1 MKTLILF
8 LISFLISS
16 TTFAASFAD
25 KFLDG
30 DSRYI
35 KVGASMGAASYFDRD
50 SVKVELYEP
59 PIYIISME
67 ILSVPIHP
75 ANGNTIYSRSIR
87 FKYDY
92 ENRKIY
98 TFDRDNNEIYI
109 DPDVYYG
116 EGSGYRIPAAEAAF
130 AIAYNLKF
138 YGNMDQ
144 NFYDSIDFGRGTIQ
158 DSL

>member
-67 ILSVPIHP
+67 MILVSGRSKLHSHP
-75 ANGNTIYSRSIR
+75 LSIS

-98 TFDRDNNEIYI
+98 KFDQNGNEFYI

-116 EGSGYRIPAAEAAF
+116 
-130 AIAYNLKF
+130 
-138 YGNMDQ
+138 
-144 NFYDSIDFGRGTIQ
+144 
-158 DSL
+158 

>member
-35 KVGASMGAASYFDRD
+35 EVGGSMGNGFFIDRE
-50 SVKVELYEP
+50 SVDVELYDP

-75 ANGNTIYSRSIR
+75 VNGNTIYSRSI
-87 FKYDY
+87 
-92 ENRKIY
+92 
-98 TFDRDNNEIYI
+98 
-109 DPDVYYG
+109 
-116 EGSGYRIPAAEAAF
+116 
-130 AIAYNLKF
+130 
-138 YGNMDQ
+138 
-144 NFYDSIDFGRGTIQ
+144 
-158 DSL
+158 

>member
-8 LISFLISS
+8 LISVLISS

-35 KVGASMGAASYFDRD
+35 EVGGSMGNGFFIDRE
-50 SVKVELYEP
+50 SVDVELYDP

-67 ILSVPIHP
+67 MILVS
-75 ANGNTIYSRSIR
+75 GRSKLHSQPVSIS

-98 TFDRDNNEIYI
+98 KFDQNGNEFYI

-116 EGSGYRIPAAEAAF
+116 EGTGYQIPAAELAF

-144 NFYDSIDFGRGTIQ
+144 NFYDSIDFGRGTIR